1 MLAILR
7 IIVVKGSMV
16 VVLVGLITRADI
28 LLLEPQTLEAAEV
41 VKADMLKLQEPEA
54 QALLSLDTG
63 FSKRII

>member
-1 MLAILR
+1 MLAILS
-7 IIVVKGSMV
+7 IIVVKDSMV
-16 VVLVGLITRADI
+16 VVLGGLITRADI

-41 VKADMLKLQEPEA
+41 VKADILNLQEPEA